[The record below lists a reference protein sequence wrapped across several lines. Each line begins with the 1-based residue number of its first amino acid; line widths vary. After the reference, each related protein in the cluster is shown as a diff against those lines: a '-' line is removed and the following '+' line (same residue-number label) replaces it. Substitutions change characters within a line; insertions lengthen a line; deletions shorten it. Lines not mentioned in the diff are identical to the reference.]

1 MSMAIQFDTLR
12 FVERLKH
19 AGVPE
24 AHAKAEAEALAVA
37 LAESSS
43 GVYATKDDVTSLKL
57 DMVDVRS
64 EIKLLKWMQATVL
77 AGVLSLVIKTFFV

>member
-1 MSMAIQFDTLR
+1 MSMATQFDTLR
-12 FVERLKH
+12 FVDRLKN
-19 AGVPE
+19 AGVPD

-64 EIKLLKWMQATVL
+64 EIKLQKWMQATVL

>member
-57 DMVDVRS
+57 LIRN
-64 EIKLLKWMQATVL
+64 E
-77 AGVLSLVIKTFFV
+77 